1 MANFARQYSIVSP
14 VLAIQPQPY
23 YQTQL
28 SAGTFGRH
36 HQLPMSF
43 NTAASALATP
53 ARSAG
58 RKRSR
63 DEASMNLE
71 SDPQGTAATVS
82 QEDWVYGEGMVLIKP
97 GKGYVADASSQTGT
111 WLEEKSD
118 QEYQL
123 KQQIDACQPEIRS
136 HKSQRLDHG
145 PNGASFHS
153 NDNCSSSALSEP
165 CHLGAN
171 RNDALVIDNFTVH
184 LGIGWRK
191 LSNEEH
197 IQAAARGWARFIE
210 NNFDLAKVS
219 VCLESKGLQSYLVE
233 AVDGYY
239 LFAEN
244 LRHGRLVSRTAEG
257 ALQNLQL
264 SPPTFE
270 GPELD
275 IAAGVQQQNEVLA
288 DSAMAID

>member
-1 MANFARQYSIVSP
+1 MADFVRQYSTVSP
-14 VLAIQPQPY
+14 VLAIPPQPY

-28 SAGTFGRH
+28 SAGTYGRR
-36 HQLPMSF
+36 HQMPMSF
-43 NTAASALATP
+43 NSAASALATP

-58 RKRSR
+58 RKRSH
-63 DEASMNLE
+63 DEASMNLKSE
-71 SDPQGTAATVS
+71 PQGAVAMVS

-97 GKGYVADASSQTGT
+97 GQGYVADASSQTGT
-111 WLEEKSD
+111 WLEEKRD
-118 QEYQL
+118 QDHQA
-123 KQQIDACQPEIRS
+123 KQQIDACQSEIRS

-145 PNGASFHS
+145 PNGASLHCTDKY
-153 NDNCSSSALSEP
+153 NSSALEES
-165 CHLGAN
+165 CHLVAN
-171 RNDALVIDNFTVH
+171 RSDALVIDNFTVH

-210 NNFDLAKVS
+210 NNFNLSKVRI
-219 VCLESKGLQSYLVE
+219 CLESKGLQSYLVE
-233 AVDGYY
+233 AIDGYY

-257 ALQNLQL
+257 ALQNLQP
-264 SPPTFE
+264 SPPKFE

-275 IAAGVQQQNEVLA
+275 IVAGLQQPSEVLA